1 MLLLLSSEMVFVET
15 AVLLGWAGLGWAGLG
30 WAGHED
36 QHFITITSLPPRS
49 SCPAPARWPVSSSKS
64 PEVNEFSVLLKHN
77 DHMTLP
83 CRYFHWHFCL
93 LQPDYRL
100 TKHQGRHCWTTLAR
114 VSSKVQSVG
123 GRTAAAAPWPDLVT
137 TIHPHHHSTTY
148 ICTSPLLLCHK
159 LRR

>member
-1 MLLLLSSEMVFVET
+1 MV
-15 AVLLGWAGLGWAGLG
+15 
-30 WAGHED
+30 
-36 QHFITITSLPPRS
+36 
-49 SCPAPARWPVSSSKS
+49 
-64 PEVNEFSVLLKHN
+64 
-77 DHMTLP
+77 TLP

-137 TIHPHHHSTTY
+137 IPPFILTSTALPAP
-148 ICTSPLLLCHK
+148 TSVHLRCCSAINYGDNEINSVLLLPVNYFHSVELFGSAFCDK
-159 LRR
+159 SSAPLIAVTVPDGAPIKYLP